1 MGHRMQRLVT
11 EAGKFI
17 AVGGVAT
24 VIAVVLF
31 NVLVHGLPGGE
42 DGLMHD
48 QPLPAYAVANLVGMV
63 VSYRGSR
70 SWAFRHREPVGVAGG
85 RLAFFVVNLVSML
98 IPLACLSV
106 SRYLLDLD
114 TGLADNI
121 SANVIGLAL
130 GTILRFWLFRKFVFL
145 RPEKAARQRAGAE

>member
-1 MGHRMQRLVT
+1 MGRRMQRLAA

-24 VIAVVLF
+24 AIAVVLF

-48 QPLPAYAVANLVGMV
+48 QPLPAYALANLVGMV

-85 RLAFFVVNLVSML
+85 RLSFFAVNLASML
-98 IPLACLSV
+98 IPLACLSI

-121 SANVIGLAL
+121 SANVIGLGL
-130 GTILRFWLFRKFVFL
+130 GTVFRFYLSRKFVFL
-145 RPEKAARQRAGAE
+145 RPEKAARQRAAAK